1 MMGRPKLCRT
11 CACPELGADGVPFC
25 PVLRKS
31 VKLEAKAACGGVHHV
46 KGQNQI
52 MAKPKCTPE
61 QLSAKRSAAA
71 RQVRH
76 HGGGRPKGPSGRPKV
91 VSTSTRILTDDLRVF
106 REVAFER
113 RMAITT
119 LLHEC
124 AAQMKQRYPHLDY
137 DRD

>member
-76 HGGGRPKGPSGRPKV
+76 HNGGRPKGPSGRPNVKRTHIGLM
-91 VSTSTRILTDDLRVF
+91 SEDLNVF
-106 REVAFER
+106 RVVAYER
-113 RMAITT
+113 RLSITT

-124 AAQMKQRYPHLDY
+124 AEQMKQRYSHLDY

>member
-76 HGGGRPKGPSGRPKV
+76 HNGGRRPENGKPKIERTHMSVHTCDHDVISKV
-91 VSTSTRILTDDLRVF
+91 AEATRRSIPD
-106 REVAFER
+106 
-113 RMAITT
+113 
-119 LLHEC
+119 LLHEF
-124 AAQMKQRYPHLDY
+124 AQQLRTEYPDLAY
-137 DRD
+137 RTN